1 METEKIIQDY
11 FSSVSEENWQRARN
25 IKLLITDIDGVFTD
39 GGIIYDDLGTEYK
52 KFNVKDGLIV
62 QYLRKSKI
70 MVGAITGRTSQVVE
84 NRCEEL
90 KFDFHYHGV
99 KDKGRKFKEL
109 LETLEIGLEE
119 VAFIGDD
126 LIDLPILSKVGFAI
140 APSDALVYVKPFAHF
155 ISSFAGGKGVFR
167 EVADLILHS
176 KGLLIPIIENLSK
189 KEV

>member
-25 IKLLITDIDGVFTD
+25 IKLLITDIDGVLTD

-52 KFNVKDGLIV
+52 KFNVKDGYIV

-70 MVGAITGRTSQVVE
+70 MVGAITGRASQVVE

-99 KDKGRKFKEL
+99 KDKGKKLQDL
-109 LETLEIGLEE
+109 LETLEISPEE
-119 VAFIGDD
+119 EKYDHRWQDRKQYHGGHDAEV
-126 LIDLPILSKVGFAI
+126 PIL
-140 APSDALVYVKPFAHF
+140 
-155 ISSFAGGKGVFR
+155 
-167 EVADLILHS
+167 
-176 KGLLIPIIENLSK
+176 LL
-189 KEV
+189 